1 MKNKSK
7 WSMDV
12 ICAVEQIEKALGPL
26 ALVVW
31 ARLPDVL
38 RWAVIQM
45 VVDRVMTA
53 EEIAYQI
60 EMMGCTIEEFDEGV
74 MIEIKWRSKS

>member
-1 MKNKSK
+1 
-7 WSMDV
+7 MD
-12 ICAVEQIEKALGPL
+12 IISLGWAGVMTMFTFSL